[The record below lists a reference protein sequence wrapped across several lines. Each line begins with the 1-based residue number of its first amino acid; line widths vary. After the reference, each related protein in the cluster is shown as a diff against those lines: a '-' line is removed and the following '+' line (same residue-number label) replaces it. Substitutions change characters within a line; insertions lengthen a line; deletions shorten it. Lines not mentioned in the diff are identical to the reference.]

1 MRAYGPSMDMDAT
14 IVVLA
19 AGAVATLAAL
29 WGSRRKRAFG
39 TVSLVPWTA
48 IMFVGVT
55 ALVIGAAHLATLFGG
70 GTR

>member
-1 MRAYGPSMDMDAT
+1 MTVG
-14 IVVLA
+14 VLVI
-19 AGAVATLAAL
+19 GAVATLASL
-29 WGSRRKRAFG
+29 WGARRKRPFG

-55 ALVIGAAHLATLFGG
+55 ALVIGAAHLATLMGG